1 MSTLSSAASKLAVS
15 VNPNEALARF
25 KTGILENAEKVIK
38 EYLPI
43 KIVELSELFES
54 IQAKESEAERKRS
67 EHSVVSQSE
76 EKHSEEATS
85 TSTSNDASSNSK
97 QSKSKK
103 KGHSKVSSRT
113 NQKSQPNKKKRSFT
127 QSMGQ
132 SQSQSRHKKDE
143 DGDSAMDRVQRT
155 KSDLCGMNNEI
166 AELTKVV
173 KKEVEALIAYL
184 DQIALFINLHIP
196 KIEDGNNFG
205 VQVQEQMKSMVSGG
219 QLSAQEF
226 LRSIPKFH
234 ALRAKI
240 VCKVLKY
247 PNLSD
252 YKRAMLELD
261 AKQMLMLKHC
271 LRDIRNNYWIL
282 YDVLSKNWSKITKPK
297 GDKST
302 FSMY

>member
-1 MSTLSSAASKLAVS
+1 MSSAAAAASA
-15 VNPNEALARF
+15 NPNEALKWF
-25 KTGILENAEKVIK
+25 KTGILENTEKVIK

-43 KIVELSELFES
+43 KIVELSELFEA
-54 IQAKESEAERKRS
+54 ITAKER
-67 EHSVVSQSE
+67 EHNAARPASE
-76 EKHSEEATS
+76 EKSESSTS
-85 TSTSNDASSNSK
+85 TSTTMQRSTGQSQSQS

-103 KGHSKVSSRT
+103 KGRQT
-113 NQKSQPNKKKRSFT
+113 QPNKKKRTFT
-127 QSMGQ
+127 QSQ
-132 SQSQSRHKKDE
+132 KKDA

-155 KSDLCGMNNEI
+155 KSEVCVMNADI
-166 AELTKVV
+166 TELTSVV

-205 VQVQEQMKSMVSGG
+205 VQVQEQMKGMVSGG
-219 QLSAQEF
+219 QLSAQDF

-234 ALRAKI
+234 TLRAKI

-247 PNLSD
+247 PNLED
-252 YKRAMLELD
+252 YKRAMVELD

-282 YDVLSKNWSKITKPK
+282 YDVLSKNWDKIIKPK
-297 GDKST
+297 GDKIST